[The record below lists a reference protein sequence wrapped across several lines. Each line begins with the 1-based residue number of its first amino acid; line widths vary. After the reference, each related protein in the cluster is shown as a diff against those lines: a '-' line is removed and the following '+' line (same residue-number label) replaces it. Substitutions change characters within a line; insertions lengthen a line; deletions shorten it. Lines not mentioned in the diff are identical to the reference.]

1 MDYDYINQTKKR
13 IADQM
18 YDTQKNMGIDEH
30 KIIKYGS
37 ENKRMSLVP
46 HLAEK

>member
-1 MDYDYINQTKKR
+1 
-13 IADQM
+13 M

-37 ENKRMSLVP
+37 TDNKRMSLVP
-46 HLAEK
+46 HLAEKQKRNGISPKFAGGYS

>member
-1 MDYDYINQTKKR
+1 
-13 IADQM
+13 
-18 YDTQKNMGIDEH
+18 MGIDET

-46 HLAEK
+46 HLAEKQLK